1 MTIDEAIS
9 HALEVAERYERM
21 EDSHDDKLKEEC
33 LQCAADHRQ
42 LAEWLKE
49 LKELSLQQNAPRLGS
64 IEEYHYELARCKTA
78 FWSCNKRCMDAEE
91 QYRRKADEL
100 RKAQEQIAEYKRLLK
115 SATNVLNMFIPCD
128 EDYNC
133 SECIKQGQNCE
144 YDDSFKWRYADEA
157 LKLIGGSENG

>member
-42 LAEWLKE
+42 LAEWLTE
-49 LKELSLQQNAPRLGS
+49 LKELEAKHWDECRQIA
-64 IEEYHYELARCKTA
+64 HY
-78 FWSCNKRCMDAEE
+78 D
-91 QYRRKADEL
+91 DEL
-100 RKAQEQIAEYKRLLK
+100 KEAKRLLK
-115 SATNVLNMFIPCD
+115 SAANVLNMFLPCD

-133 SECIKQGQNCE
+133 SECIKQRQNCA

-157 LKLIGGSENG
+157 RALIGEENDHE